1 MNDLDVTSIFLGAL
15 AVLPLFLLAYM
26 LISWLDR
33 RRIPKFRVWQKT
45 GHLR

>member
-1 MNDLDVTSIFLGAL
+1 MDSLDVTSIFLGIL

-26 LISWLDR
+26 LMAWLER
-33 RRIPKFRVWQKT
+33 RRMPKFRVWQKT